1 MRRHDLLAVTAFV
14 LVALASWRAVPGA
27 TGGAVPSAFPVAT
40 YACAGASEPL
50 WIASGPAVDVGA
62 TETTLRT
69 NGFVRAL
76 ACGNGTLSLT
86 ARGGEVRGRGSAMTV
101 SWRDRTSWE
110 GTVVAPVR
118 LEIDVPD
125 AGWVVVAFHN
135 DARDASG
142 DRNLWLGEIAF
153 AR

>member
-14 LVALASWRAVPGA
+14 LAALASWRVLPGA
-27 TGGAVPSAFPVAT
+27 TGGAVPSAFPIAT
-40 YACAGASEPL
+40 YDCTDGARPT
-50 WIASGPAVDVGA
+50 WIASGSAVDAGA
-62 TETTLRT
+62 GETALRT

-76 ACGNGTLSLT
+76 ACAGGTLSMT
-86 ARGGEVRGRGSAMTV
+86 ARGGAVQGRGSAMTV
-101 SWRDRTSWE
+101 SWRDRTLWE
-110 GTVVAPVR
+110 DAVVAPIR

-125 AGWVVVAFHN
+125 VGWVVVAFHN
-135 DARDASG
+135 DARDGSG